1 MTVASTYSSAE
12 LGINAPPVVVEV
24 DVSPGLPQT
33 LIVGLPE
40 TAVRE
45 SKDRVKAAITSS
57 GFSYPQQR
65 ITVNLAPADLPK
77 TGGRYDLAIA
87 VCILAASG
95 QIPGTEIARVELLG
109 ELSLTGELRSVRG
122 VLPAALKNRENNRTL
137 IVPAPN
143 LDEASLADTGQIRGA
158 TSLRSVVMYL
168 AEGVAGGGGES
179 KGEGLIVPSPA
190 NITEIPFTEQR
201 LSEVQGQASAKRAL
215 IIAAAGGHNLLLMG
229 PPGTGKTM
237 LASRLAS
244 LMPSLSLE
252 EALET
257 AAVNSV
263 SGRGLSLTTWRTRPF
278 RNPHHTASAVA
289 MVGGSNPPRPGEIS
303 LAHNGVL
310 FLDELPEFPRHVLEV
325 LREPLESGEIHISR
339 ANQQVRYPASFQL
352 IAAMNPCPCGFFG
365 DERHQCECSADRI
378 HRYRSKLSGPL
389 LDRIDIHIEV
399 PPLPPGSLTRPP
411 AVKQSDSNVKQQI
424 NETRQLML
432 KRQGRVNARL
442 DNAGIRQ
449 HCELIEADEIY
460 LEQSVDQLGIS
471 TRGYFKIL
479 KIARTVADLAGADAI
494 TTSHLLE
501 ALNYRKLDRRQ

>member
-12 LGINAPPVVVEV
+12 LGINAPPVIVEV

-45 SKDRVKAAITSS
+45 SKERVKAAITSS

-95 QIPGTEIARVELLG
+95 QIPGSAAGRVELLG
-109 ELSLTGELRSVRG
+109 ELSLTGELRSIRG
-122 VLPAALKNRENNRTL
+122 VLPAALKNRENNRLL
-137 IVPAPN
+137 IVPEAN
-143 LDEASLADTGQIRGA
+143 LIEASLADTGLIRGA
-158 TSLRSVVMYL
+158 TSLRSVVNYL
-168 AEGVAGGGGES
+168 IEGPGGAEGKGG
-179 KGEGLIVPSPA
+179 GLIVPSA
-190 NITEIPFTEQR
+190 TNINEKPLNHQQ
-201 LSEVQGQASAKRAL
+201 LSEVQGQAAAKRAL

-263 SGRGLSLTTWRTRPF
+263 SGRGLSLATWRTRPF

-389 LDRIDIHIEV
+389 LDRIDLHIEV

-411 AVKQSDSNVKQQI
+411 PVKQSDNNVKQQI

-449 HCELIEADEIY
+449 HCELIESDEIY